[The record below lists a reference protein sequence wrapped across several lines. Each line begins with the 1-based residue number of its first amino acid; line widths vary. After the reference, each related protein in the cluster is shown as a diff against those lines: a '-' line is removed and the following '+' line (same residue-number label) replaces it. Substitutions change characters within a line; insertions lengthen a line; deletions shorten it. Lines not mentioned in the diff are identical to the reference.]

1 MSTAPTAPRLQ
12 LNPIATINTL
22 NFTWLAPADNG
33 GSPILS
39 YNLLCSSIPYS
50 TTIAAT
56 STYCQIS
63 SLTNR
68 QDYTFQ
74 LAATN
79 AIGTSPY
86 VPFYIAQPGV
96 LPGGPRNF
104 AVSVVDTSTVNLTW
118 TFSTNV
124 AEGQNKHFVVYVQPQ
139 SSTISSYYQGIY
151 QDQNSYQITNLS
163 TIPYLFK
170 LYSVSDAGWSVDNQ
184 FNAVSTVI
192 DSGPA

>member
-1 MSTAPTAPRLQ
+1 MSTAPFTPQLQ
-12 LNPIATINTL
+12 LNPIATNGAL
-22 NFTWLAPADNG
+22 NFTWQAPADNG

-39 YNLLCSSIPYS
+39 YSLLCSSIPYS
-50 TTIAAT
+50 TTIAVT

-63 SLTNR
+63 SLTNS

-104 AVSVVDTSTVNLTW
+104 TISGVDPSTVNLTW

-124 AEGQNKHFVVYVQPQ
+124 DECVNKSFVVYVQPQ
-139 SSTISSYYQGIY
+139 ESTISSYYQGIY
-151 QDQNSYQITNLS
+151 QDQRSYQITSLQ
-163 TIPYLFK
+163 PAHYLFR
-170 LYSVSDAGWSVDNQ
+170 LYSVNDAGWSIDNQ

-192 DSGPA
+192 S